1 MPNHCDSEKYGGVI
15 WMNSRGI
22 AAIALII
29 GIVIGVPIGIFGPT
43 LIPQPPQPTWVQV
56 IQARGNLIVGT
67 DVPWPPFEIFNTTS
81 SQYEGFDIDL
91 ATMIADYL
99 NVTVTFVDMDFDAL
113 IPACKQGDLDMLAS
127 AMFVTPERALE
138 LAHSVP
144 YIRVNQVVITK
155 NASVLTISSLEDL
168 EGYTVGV
175 QTGTAE
181 DWEIQDLI
189 DAGYAITRVAYPKA
203 DLLIN
208 DLVADNI
215 DCAYVDEPVLDYYR
229 DIYNLK
235 KILTV
240 LAPPTVFYCRW
251 ETPSLM
257 TAINNVIIGAYT
269 DGTLDDLVVE
279 WFGG

>member
-1 MPNHCDSEKYGGVI
+1 
-15 WMNSRGI
+15 MNSRGL

-29 GIVIGVPIGIFGPT
+29 GVVIGFTGGWFAPAF
-43 LIPQPPQPTWVQV
+43 IPQPPTPTMVQV
-56 IQARGNLIVGT
+56 IQQRGYLIVGT
-67 DVPWPPFEIFNTTS
+67 DVPWPPFELYNTTT

-91 ATMIADYL
+91 VNLIADYL
-99 NVTVTFVDMDFDAL
+99 NVTVEFVDMDFDAL

-127 AMFVTPERALE
+127 AMFVTTERAQE

-144 YIRVNQVVITK
+144 YIQVNEVVIVK

-168 EGYTVGV
+168 EGHTVGV

-215 DCAYVDEPVLDYYR
+215 ECAYVDEPVLDFYR

-251 ETPSLM
+251 DSPSLM
-257 TAINNVIIGAYT
+257 FAINKVIIDAYV
-269 DGTLDDLVVE
+269 DGTLDALIAQ

>member
-1 MPNHCDSEKYGGVI
+1 
-15 WMNSRGI
+15 MNSKGI

-29 GIVIGVPIGIFGPT
+29 GIVAGFTGGWFAPQIIPLPPSPT
-43 LIPQPPQPTWVQV
+43 MVQI
-56 IQARGNLIVGT
+56 IQQRGYLIVGT
-67 DVPWPPFEIFNTTS
+67 DVPWPPFEIYNTTT

-91 ATMIADYL
+91 ATMVADYL
-99 NVTVTFVDMDFDAL
+99 NVSVQFVDMDFDAL
-113 IPACKQGDLDMLAS
+113 IPACQQGDLDMLAS
-127 AMFVTPERALE
+127 AMFVTPERAEE
-138 LAHSVP
+138 LAHSIP
-144 YIRVNQVVITK
+144 YIRVNEVVIVK
-155 NASVLTISSLEDL
+155 NASTLTISSLEDL

-189 DAGYAITRVAYPKA
+189 DAGFAITRVAYPKA

-215 DCAYVDEPVLDYYR
+215 DCAYVDEPVLDFYK
-229 DIYNLK
+229 DVYNLK

-251 ETPSLM
+251 DSPSLM
-257 TAINNVIIGAYT
+257 FAINKVIYTAYI
-269 DGTLDDLVVE
+269 DGTLDALVE
-279 WFGG
+279 QWFGG